1 MPIERFGCVRNAGA
15 KWSGVWRQCVG
26 CVSIKICRRRRRR
39 SVVATAPPG
48 RQAVVNGFGSATTAS
63 AAAVLG
69 GGGSGGGG
77 SSKLLRSCP
86 SLFMFMF
93 RSRRNALVK
102 RLWRQAALRGEPDDG
117 DEDEAEENQAAAAA
131 EEQQVKSWIKSA
143 AHALFKRLTDDQLA
157 LLLDAL
163 DGAGASASPC
173 LPLDTDLVN
182 SKRER
187 KKKDLDTFSPFTVCL
202 YSQGQHHSYYYVFYS
217 QQGSVRKA
225 PIDCCVVSFAGR
237 NCPPELN

>member
-1 MPIERFGCVRNAGA
+1 M
-15 KWSGVWRQCVG
+15 
-26 CVSIKICRRRRRR
+26 
-39 SVVATAPPG
+39 VATAPPG

-187 KKKDLDTFSPFTVCL
+187 EKKRILTHFRRLLFVSILKANITLIIMPFILNRDQSGRRPSTAV
-202 YSQGQHHSYYYVFYS
+202 SYLS
-217 QQGSVRKA
+217 L
-225 PIDCCVVSFAGR
+225 AGTAHR
-237 NCPPELN
+237 S